1 MAKEMNNG
9 KGYIVTI
16 KEASRELNA
25 REQISFKD
33 FSNATALDTEL
44 TDDKASI
51 VINPTA
57 YVILNVHN
65 EHSKNDKDYMK
76 YLIIDNAGN
85 KFVTGSDSFFTAFKD
100 IFDTMKQ
107 AAPDE
112 EYSIE
117 VYKKPSKNYQGKHF
131 LTCSILP

>member
-1 MAKEMNNG
+1 MTGYSVEIVESSKEL
-9 KGYIVTI
+9 T
-16 KEASRELNA
+16 A
-25 REQISFKD
+25 REKISAKD

-44 TDDKASI
+44 MGANDNI
-51 VINPTA
+51 VITPAA
-57 YVILNVHN
+57 YLILNVHN
-65 EHSKNDKDYMK
+65 EHSKNDKDYKK
-76 YLIIDNAGN
+76 YLIIDTAGN

-100 IFDTMKQ
+100 IFDAMSKD
-107 AAPDE
+107 APGE

>member
-1 MAKEMNNG
+1 MTGYSVEIVESSKEL
-9 KGYIVTI
+9 T
-16 KEASRELNA
+16 A
-25 REQISFKD
+25 REKISAKD

-44 TDDKASI
+44 MDANANI
-51 VINPTA
+51 VITPSA
-57 YVILNVHN
+57 YLILNVHN
-65 EHSKNDKDYMK
+65 EHSKNDKDYKK
-76 YLIIDNAGN
+76 YLIIDTAGN

-100 IFDTMKQ
+100 IFDAMSKD
-107 AAPDE
+107 APGE